1 MSSKLFWKSL
11 LATPALLGAAM
22 IVSSSAIAAEA
33 QHSADVDALLNEVA
47 SASSLGTPSISAT
60 TAGSISLSTV
70 ATNAVPAAP
79 TATEAAPVRIS
90 AAPTQA
96 STTSLPSFETAAQPV
111 APAQAA
117 PKVEAAQPVAPAA
130 APVQIAQAAP
140 TQAASGAMSSV
151 SSLDQISQYSN
162 GSQSMS
168 QVTSISQLSDVQPTD
183 WAFQALQSLVERYGC
198 IVGYPDSTYK
208 GSRAL
213 TRYEFAAGLNA
224 CMDRISELIASST
237 ADLATKEDLAT
248 LQRLQEE
255 FAAELAT
262 LRGRVDSLEARTA
275 ELEAHQFSTTTKL
288 KGETIFAVGIPI
300 DQSDN
305 FAQDQTIAGYRVRL
319 NFDTSFTGQ
328 DLLRARLQ
336 ARDFNTFSSFG
347 GGTSNLAWKFS
358 GDAPGSGPSNNV
370 ILQKLFYTFPVGD
383 RIQVTL
389 GAHGMSDSDWV
400 TSSISPFDDDGGGSL
415 TSFGSPPQYSF
426 IPGSAGAGVIFQL
439 SKGLSLDLGYSAS
452 EAGKSSPGSGL
463 FNGDYGAIAQ
473 LTYLSDFVDAAVT
486 YANGYSSGGFG
497 GIGGAGSAEVANTY
511 GGQVN
516 FKFGSIEIGGGLA
529 YVPIRRIGVGDYD
542 IWSYQAT
549 LAFRD
554 FGAKGSTLGVLA
566 GVLPYAS
573 GIPSGLPGPINQH
586 NSFLVEG
593 FYKFQVSDNI
603 SVTPGII
610 WIRDPGNDKNNSN
623 SVVGAIRTTFN
634 F

>member
-33 QHSADVDALLNEVA
+33 QHSSDVDALLNDVA
-47 SASSLGTPSISAT
+47 SASSLGTPSVSAT
-60 TAGSISLSTV
+60 STSAISMNVAPANVAPAASLSTD
-70 ATNAVPAAP
+70 T
-79 TATEAAPVRIS
+79 APVRIS
-90 AAPTQA
+90 AAPAQA
-96 STTSLPSFETAAQPV
+96 ATSSLPAIEAAQTATPAQGAPKVETAAQTV
-111 APAQAA
+111 AA
-117 PKVEAAQPVAPAA
+117 PT
-130 APVQIAQAAP
+130 QIAQAAP
-140 TQAASGAMSSV
+140 TQAAPDAMSQV
-151 SSLDQISQYSN
+151 TSLDQVSQYSN
-162 GSQSMS
+162 SAGSMS

-288 KGETIFAVGIPI
+288 KGETIFAVGVPLSNDDSFPD
-300 DQSDN
+300 DQV
-305 FAQDQTIAGYRVRL
+305 IAGYRVRL
-319 NFDTSFTGQ
+319 NFDTSFTGE

-336 ARDFNTFSSFG
+336 ARDFNTLNSFG

-358 GDAPGSGPSNNV
+358 NDAPDSGASNGV
-370 ILQKLFYTFPVGD
+370 SLQKLFYTFPVGD

-389 GAHGMSDSDWV
+389 GAQGMSDSDWV

-415 TSFGSPPQYSF
+415 TSFGAPPQYNF
-426 IPGSAGAGVIFQL
+426 IPGDAGAGVIFQL
-439 SKGLSLDLGYSAS
+439 SKGLSLDLGYSSA
-452 EAGKSSPGSGL
+452 EPDNPNPGSGL

-473 LTYLSDFVDAAVT
+473 LTYLSDFVDAAIT
-486 YANGYSSGGFG
+486 YANGYSAGGFG
-497 GIGGAGSAEVANTY
+497 GLTGPGDAEVANTY

-516 FKFGSIEIGGGLA
+516 FKFGSVEIGGGLA
-529 YVPIRRIGVGDYD
+529 YVPIRRLGVGDYN

-554 FGAKGSTLGVLA
+554 FGGQGNTLGVLA
-566 GVLPYAS
+566 GVLPYAA
-573 GIPSGLPGPINQH
+573 GIPTGVDGPINQD

-593 FYKFQVSDNI
+593 FYKFQVNDNI
-603 SVTPGII
+603 SVTPGLI
-610 WIRDPGNDKNNSN
+610 WISNPGNDQNNSDTL
-623 SVVGAIRTTFN
+623 VGAIRTTFS